1 MEQIR
6 AITDPELLEKHAQSD
21 DLLVIMRPVKN
32 NMGAIVSFET
42 HTIKAQD
49 FVSSI
54 LLPALSELAH
64 QLPRTNPG
72 DGVSLWLD
80 NGTIRIASNNPSDLG
95 TMSPHALEQ
104 SLKNLLVTLPTSPPS
119 DGGPWLDNGVLVFA
133 NPKKNN
139 GCC

>member
-32 NMGAIVSFET
+32 NVGAIISYET
-42 HTIKAQD
+42 HTMKAQD

-54 LLPALSELAH
+54 LLPALSELAR

-80 NGTIRIASNNPSDLG
+80 NGTIRVASGDPADLG
-95 TMSPHALEQ
+95 TISQNAFEQ
-104 SLKNLLVTLPTSPPS
+104 SFKNYVSNIPTSQPS
-119 DGGPWLDNGVLVFA
+119 DGGPWVDNGVLVVA
-133 NPKKNN
+133 SPENDD
-139 GCC
+139 GCE

>member
-6 AITDPELLEKHAQSD
+6 TITDLQLLEKHAQPD
-21 DLLVIMRPVKN
+21 DLLIIIRPVKN

-54 LLPALSELAH
+54 LLPALSELAR

-72 DGVSLWLD
+72 DGVSLWFD
-80 NGTIRIASNNPSDLG
+80 NGTI
-95 TMSPHALEQ
+95 
-104 SLKNLLVTLPTSPPS
+104 
-119 DGGPWLDNGVLVFA
+119 
-133 NPKKNN
+133 
-139 GCC
+139 